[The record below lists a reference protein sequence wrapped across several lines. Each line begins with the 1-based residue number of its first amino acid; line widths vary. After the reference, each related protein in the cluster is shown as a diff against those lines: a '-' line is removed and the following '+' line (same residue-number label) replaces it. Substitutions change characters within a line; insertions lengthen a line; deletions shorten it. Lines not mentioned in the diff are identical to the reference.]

1 MSQNLPP
8 IAEWGVAV
16 ALCLFLIREGIM
28 FFKSKDASESEQY
41 KALIEDLRSR
51 AGKADTM
58 WLPAL
63 KAIHSQQQ
71 QMLALIEKV
80 ERNQADMA
88 IRHNTEMIQTM
99 KQSALALAEV
109 REQLA
114 IIKADT
120 KALHSRMD
128 KANG

>member
-8 IAEWGVAV
+8 IAEWGVAI

-41 KALIEDLRSR
+41 KALIDDLRNR
-51 AGKADTM
+51 ASKADSV
-58 WLPAL
+58 WIPAL
-63 KAIHSQQQ
+63 KAIHTQQQ
-71 QMLALIEKV
+71 QILVTIQNV

-114 IIKADT
+114 IIKADG
-120 KALHSRMD
+120 KALHARMD
-128 KANG
+128 ANE

>member
-1 MSQNLPP
+1 MGSNLPP
-8 IAEWGVAV
+8 VAEWGIAI
-16 ALCLFLIREGIM
+16 ALCLFLIREGIQ

-41 KALIEDLRSR
+41 KALIDDLRAR
-51 AGKADTM
+51 ASKADSL

-63 KAIHSQQQ
+63 KSVHAQQQ
-71 QMLALIEKV
+71 QILAIIEKV

-114 IIKADT
+114 IIKADG